1 MEWKLEAIIVP
12 VTDVDVAKAF
22 YADRLGFR
30 VDVDQAMGEAFRV
43 VQLTPPGS
51 ACSIIIGIN
60 VGGGEPGTLKGV
72 HLVVS
77 DIEAAAARLDAAGVS
92 HSGLQHFE
100 DGQMTPGPDPRRT
113 NYGSYVFFA
122 DPDGNEWA
130 VQEVGHASD
139 G

>member
-92 HSGLQHFE
+92 HSGLRHFE